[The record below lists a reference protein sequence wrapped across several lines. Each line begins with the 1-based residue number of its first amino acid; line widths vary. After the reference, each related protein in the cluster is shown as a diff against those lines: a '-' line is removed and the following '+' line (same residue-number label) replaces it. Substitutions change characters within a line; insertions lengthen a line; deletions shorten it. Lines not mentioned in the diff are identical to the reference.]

1 MIDETTL
8 KLVLE
13 RIALSHGI
21 DPDCMS
27 IGDKDGIFYRQG
39 NELVCLCQ
47 RGSSY
52 WNEIEAEVVMVQLI
66 KRATRQ

>member
-1 MIDETTL
+1 MIDTNTL

-27 IGDKDGIFYRQG
+27 IGDNDGIFYWKG
-39 NELVCLCQ
+39 KELICLCQ

-52 WNEIEAEVVMVQLI
+52 WNEIEAEVVMVQLV
-66 KRATRQ
+66 KRASRK

>member
-1 MIDETTL
+1 MIDKNTL

-13 RIALSHGI
+13 HIALSHGI

-27 IGDKDGIFYRQG
+27 VGDNDGIFYRKG
-39 NELVCLCQ
+39 NALVCLCQ

-52 WNEIEAEVVMVQLI
+52 WNEIEAGVIMAQLM
-66 KRATRQ
+66 KRAAHK